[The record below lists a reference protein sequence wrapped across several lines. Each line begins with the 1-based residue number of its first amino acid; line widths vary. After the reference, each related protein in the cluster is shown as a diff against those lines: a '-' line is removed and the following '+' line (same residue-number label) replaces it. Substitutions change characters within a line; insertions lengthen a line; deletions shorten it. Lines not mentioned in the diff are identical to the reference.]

1 MAWSLRVPPGSEER
15 LPLTPALGV
24 LGEETEVPSGP
35 ARGLSEAE
43 TYWLAA
49 GGQTRTAGL
58 TCRSFC
64 SQRGGCP
71 GRTAGLALRWPRPA
85 AVCWGRSRDSPWRPA
100 PNGAVPG
107 AEAKLGPR

>member
-35 ARGLSEAE
+35 ARGLCEAE

-49 GGQTRTAGL
+49 GGQTHSRVDMPLILLPAWRLPWAHCWPGPAVATPSCCVLGTEQGQSLAAS
-58 TCRSFC
+58 T
-64 SQRGGCP
+64 QRGC
-71 GRTAGLALRWPRPA
+71 AG
-85 AVCWGRSRDSPWRPA
+85 G
-100 PNGAVPG
+100 
-107 AEAKLGPR
+107 